1 MTTPRVLITSIFLKA
16 GDDVDRY
23 LASQGMEPVYRP
35 WHGGRTEEE
44 MTGLLRG
51 IDGAIVSSD
60 PFTARVIQAADRLRV
75 ISRTGV
81 GYDAVDV
88 PAATKRG
95 VIVTTTPGVNRHA
108 VADWALALIL
118 CCARKVPE
126 SLAEVRRGAWTRH
139 EGMDLAEKTL
149 GVVGL
154 GTIGKEVAKRAK
166 AFGMRLL
173 AFDLVQDLPFAAGQ
187 GIAYVPLEDLLRQSD
202 FVSIHCFLNAATR
215 HLINAERLLLMKPTA
230 FLINTARGGIVD
242 TEALYRGPSG
252 QADRRGGLGCVR
264 RGAASRRQPAA
275 GTRERLPQSSHR
287 RVHRGRAHTLGAHG
301 GRESGPGPDRRAA
314 RGHRESGGPGALAL
328 DWRDTH
334 PAIRPVGVGCEGSSS
349 SR

>member
-1 MTTPRVLITSIFLKA
+1 MNKPRILITSVFLRP
-16 GDDVDRY
+16 GDDVDQY
-23 LASQGMEPVYRP
+23 LQSQGMEPVYRP

-44 MTGLLRG
+44 LIDLLRG
-51 IDGAIVSSD
+51 IDGAIVSTD

-88 PAATKRG
+88 PAATRRG

-108 VADWALALIL
+108 VADWAMALIL

-126 SLAEVRRGAWTRH
+126 NLAEVRRGAWTRH

-242 TEALYRGPSG
+242 TEALYRALHAKRIAGAGLDVFEGEPLRADNPLRTLENVYLSPHTAGSTADARRLSG
-252 QADRRGGLGCVR
+252 ATAAENLIRALRG
-264 RGAASRRQPAA
+264 
-275 GTRERLPQSSHR
+275 ER
-287 RVHRGRAHTLGAHG
+287 
-301 GRESGPGPDRRAA
+301 PDGIVNPEVLA
-314 RGHRESGGPGALAL
+314 R
-328 DWRDTH
+328 
-334 PAIRPVGVGCEGSSS
+334 
-349 SR
+349 

>member
-1 MTTPRVLITSIFLKA
+1 MTTTRVLITSIFLKA

-23 LASQGMEPVYRP
+23 LTSQGMEPVYRP

-44 MTGLLRG
+44 LIDLLRG
-51 IDGAIVSSD
+51 IDGAIVSTD

-88 PAATKRG
+88 PAATRRG

-108 VADWALALIL
+108 VADWAMALIL

-126 SLAEVRRGAWTRH
+126 NLAEVRRGAWTRH

-242 TEALYRGPSG
+242 TEALYRALHAKRIAGAGLDVFEGEPLRADNPLRTLENVYLSPHTAGSTADARRLSG
-252 QADRRGGLGCVR
+252 ATAAENLIRALRG
-264 RGAASRRQPAA
+264 
-275 GTRERLPQSSHR
+275 ER
-287 RVHRGRAHTLGAHG
+287 
-301 GRESGPGPDRRAA
+301 PDGIVNPEVLA
-314 RGHRESGGPGALAL
+314 R
-328 DWRDTH
+328 
-334 PAIRPVGVGCEGSSS
+334 
-349 SR
+349 